1 MKGQEK
7 KIIRASG
14 NAMFYQMINNYFN
27 RGVWGRD
34 ARLKCDPFLRGFC
47 IKCCTHTPRRF
58 LTNWFQKNIPR

>member
-1 MKGQEK
+1 MRDEGAGK

-34 ARLKCDPFLRGFC
+34 ARLKCDPFWGVFALSVVQ
-47 IKCCTHTPRRF
+47 
-58 LTNWFQKNIPR
+58 NA